1 MQTNIQHYISILRL
15 TKKQL
20 SARNKAETGIRY
32 EWYALQRWGANF
44 WQEFIK
50 PKIVWLD
57 LCDESRFSYS
67 EDEMPLNTVF
77 FITGDNLYSILGILN
92 SKLILW
98 YFRTCLGT
106 TSGVG
111 TNRWLKY
118 TVEQLPIYKGET
130 NAISEISKKIT
141 EIKRLNSQAD
151 TSAEEREIDRLV
163 YQLYGLTEEE
173 ITIVEGSNA

>member
-1 MQTNIQHYISILRL
+1 
-15 TKKQL
+15 
-20 SARNKAETGIRY
+20 
-32 EWYALQRWGANF
+32 
-44 WQEFIK
+44 
-50 PKIVWLD
+50 
-57 LCDESRFSYS
+57 
-67 EDEMPLNTVF
+67 MPLNTVF